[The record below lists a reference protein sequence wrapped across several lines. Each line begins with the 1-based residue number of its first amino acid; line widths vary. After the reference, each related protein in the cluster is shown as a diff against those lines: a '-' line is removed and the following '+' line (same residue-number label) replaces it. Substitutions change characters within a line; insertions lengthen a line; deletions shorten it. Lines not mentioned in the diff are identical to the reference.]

1 MRITRDRFDK
11 TPDREA
17 ARLREIL
24 DRLAG
29 GR

>member
-17 ARLREIL
+17 ARLTEIL
-24 DRLAG
+24 DRLARG
-29 GR
+29 